1 MLRRSDTVFAAPRA
15 SPARGDCVAPPFLER
30 VANGGNRPLSIAV
43 DIVHRGRPR
52 VNPVYAALGTTIF
65 ETMSARA
72 RSSGAINLGQGF
84 PDGRG
89 PEDVLAEAARGL
101 LEESNQYPPMAGTP
115 ALRQAVADHYRAHQG
130 LDLEASEVIVTS
142 GATEALAA
150 AILALVSPG
159 DEVVMF
165 QPLYD
170 AYLPLVRRAGGVARL
185 VRLEPPEWRITA
197 EALAAVAGTRTRL
210 VILNSPLNPTGT
222 MASAAELALLADFC
236 VAQDAI
242 AICDDVWEHVV
253 FDGARHHPLIAQPG
267 MRERTVKIGS
277 AGKIFS
283 LTGWKVGWMC
293 AAPPLA
299 TVLARAHQFLTF
311 TTPPNL
317 QAAVAYGLGKDRAY
331 FEAMRAGY
339 QRARD
344 RLATGLGALGYAV
357 LPSAATYFLNIDLA
371 ASGVAMGDVAFA
383 EWLIAEAGVAT
394 IPVSAFYADAPVTS
408 VVRLCFAKQDAT
420 LDAALERM
428 ARRP

>member
-1 MLRRSDTVFAAPRA
+1 M
-15 SPARGDCVAPPFLER
+15 
-30 VANGGNRPLSIAV
+30 
-43 DIVHRGRPR
+43 
-52 VNPVYAALGTTIF
+52 NPVYTALGTTIF

-72 RSSGAINLGQGF
+72 RATGAINLGQGF

-89 PEDVLAEAARGL
+89 PGDVLAEGARAL
-101 LEESNQYPPMAGTP
+101 LEDSNQYPPMAGTP
-115 ALRQAVADHYRAHQG
+115 ALRRAVADHYRAHQG
-130 LDLEASEVIVTS
+130 LDLVPEEVIVTS

-170 AYLPLVRRAGGVARL
+170 AYLPLVRRAGGVAKL

-197 EALAAVAGTRTRL
+197 HALERAASARTRL
-210 VILNSPLNPTGT
+210 VLFNDPLNPTGT
-222 MASAAELALLADFC
+222 MASPGELALLADFC
-236 VAQDAI
+236 VAHDAI
-242 AICDDVWEHVV
+242 AICDEVWEHVV
-253 FDGARHHPLIAQPG
+253 FDGRVHRPLIALPG

-293 AAPPLA
+293 AAPALA
-299 TVLARAHQFLTF
+299 AVLARAHQFLTF

-317 QAAVAYGLGKDRAY
+317 QAAAAFGLGKDAAY
-331 FEAMRAGY
+331 FQTMRGGY
-339 QRARD
+339 QRSRD
-344 RLATGLGALGYAV
+344 RLAAGLSGLGYVV
-357 LPSAATYFLNIDLA
+357 LPSAATYFLNLDLA
-371 ASGVAMGDVAFA
+371 ASGIAMDDAAFA
-383 EWLIAEAGVAT
+383 EWLIEEAGVAT
-394 IPVSAFYADAPVTS
+394 IPVSAFYAEDAVTD
-408 VVRLCFAKQDAT
+408 VVRLCFAKRDAT